1 MKEEFK
7 LKFDDKVTLIGY
19 KWTKPDMN
27 VRGVIQIVHGMAEHI
42 LRYSGFAE
50 EMASKG
56 FIVLGVDLYAHGKS
70 AESADKIGEVLDYDF
85 MDAMIKSVK
94 LVRENHEELFA
105 KNQIHCLF
113 GHSMGSMISQYYI
126 EKYPNDFNH
135 LILSGPEI
143 GRGLYRFAKVITGLI
158 NKKNKI
164 IYSDFVQKIS
174 LDGFNKKFV
183 NDHPTIG
190 WLSRNENNR
199 RSYEKDPLCGKRYPV
214 NYFYSLS
221 KMLLETIKK
230 HNLNKINKELKVF
243 SFSGI
248 EDPVT
253 RFGKNVYELEKRFN
267 KLNIKNQIKIYSEAR
282 HEVLNES
289 DNIKNAAM
297 NDIVDF
303 LKK

>member
-1 MKEEFK
+1 MREEFI
-7 LKFDDKVTLIGY
+7 LKFDDKVSLVGY
-19 KWTKPDMN
+19 KWTKPDMV

-42 LRYSGFAE
+42 LRYSGFGE

-70 AESADKIGEVLDYDF
+70 AESPDKVGEVLDYDF

-126 EKYPNDFNH
+126 EKYPDDFNH

-143 GRGLYRFAKVITGLI
+143 GRGLYRFAKVITGLF
-158 NKKNKI
+158 NKKGKI
-164 IYSDFVQKIS
+164 VYSDFVQKIS
-174 LDGFNKKFV
+174 IDGFNKKFV

-199 RSYEKDPLCGKRYPV
+199 RSYEKDPLCGKKYPV

-221 KMLLETIKK
+221 CMLLETIKK
-230 HNLNKINKELKVF
+230 KNLNKINKQLKVF

-248 EDPVT
+248 EDPVAQ
-253 RFGKNVYELEKRFN
+253 FGKNIYLLDKRFK
-267 KLNIKNQIKIYSEAR
+267 KLNIKHKYKIYDNAR
-282 HEVLNES
+282 HEVLHES
-289 DNIKNAAM
+289 DEIIKLVYA
-297 NDIVDF
+297 DILKF
-303 LKK
+303 LK